1 MSLIDMTK
9 YFVRRDLSGSEI
21 ETLVGKPPVLYSD
34 LEKYKSITQLLTKNS
49 PYVVLLYQNTKFQGH
64 YVSLF
69 LDQDGCINFQD
80 SYGYLPDE
88 PINQGMLPYDAP
100 LKRYLTK
107 LIDASGLKLI
117 SNKIDYQSSKHGYA
131 DCGRHACLRILLRN
145 LSNAQYANLM
155 TKSVRTVPFLTS
167 DHIAVILTLSGLDD
181 IEQFDNKKESLQ
193 RITK

>member
-1 MSLIDMTK
+1 MSLIDITK
-9 YFVRRDLSGSEI
+9 YFVRRDLSGTEI
-21 ETLVGKPPVLYSD
+21 QTLIGKPPVLYSD
-34 LEKYKSITQLLTKNS
+34 LEKYKSITQLLPKNS

-100 LKRYLTK
+100 LKRYLSK
-107 LIDASGLKLI
+107 LIEASGLKLI

-131 DCGRHACLRILLRN
+131 DCGRHASLRILLRN
-145 LSNAQYANLM
+145 LSNEQYSKLM
-155 TKSVRTVPFLTS
+155 TKSVKTVPFLTS

-181 IEQFDNKKESLQ
+181 IEKFDDKNQGLQ
-193 RITK
+193 KISK